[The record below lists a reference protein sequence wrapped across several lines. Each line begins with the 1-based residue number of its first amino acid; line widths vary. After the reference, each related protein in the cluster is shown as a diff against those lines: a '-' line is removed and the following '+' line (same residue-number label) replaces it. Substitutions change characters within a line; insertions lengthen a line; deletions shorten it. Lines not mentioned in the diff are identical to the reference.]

1 MIFLFI
7 VHSGIFH
14 CHVSL
19 PELAGFFPWLLCF
32 STKMDENCRS
42 STGRVLA
49 MATLG
54 MTCQVNLQ
62 VSENFHREKCGGKVA
77 AVVLGVV
84 QNHPAHGFS
93 RIYPLVI

>member
-1 MIFLFI
+1 
-7 VHSGIFH
+7 
-14 CHVSL
+14 
-19 PELAGFFPWLLCF
+19 
-32 STKMDENCRS
+32 MDENCQADHPLDEFWP
-42 STGRVLA
+42 G

-77 AVVLGVV
+77 AVLGVA

-93 RIYPLVI
+93 RIYHLVI